1 MIANHAEMGL
11 LKSCNDV
18 SAEFKAHGVTIW
30 FLPPVWRKLHHEAN
44 TAATAIG
51 ERDHLRMKQL
61 MLISEEIKPVALAVF
76 ELCLYEDISK

>member
-30 FLPPVWRKLHHEAN
+30 FLPPVWRKLHHEAD
-44 TAATAIG
+44 TTVAAKGRSQNEAINVDQW
-51 ERDHLRMKQL
+51 RNQACSLSCFWIML
-61 MLISEEIKPVALAVF
+61 MWRH
-76 ELCLYEDISK
+76 